1 MSKITVNSNKASRS
15 VKVESPAVLDAET
28 LDALVAIMGE
38 DKVLKSAQSQLL
50 ISFRGMVRGKLEAGN
65 IEEGE
70 FTYSDEDIMNED
82 YTDWIPEGR
91 VVKSPEDKLKSVLD
105 GMDLEDALR
114 IIEEQRNKG

>member
-1 MSKITVNSNKASRS
+1 MSKITVNSNKASRTI
-15 VKVESPAVLDAET
+15 KVESPAVLDAET

-38 DKVLKSAQSQLL
+38 DKVLKAAQSQLL
-50 ISFRGMVRGKLEAGN
+50 ISFRGMVRGKLESGN

-70 FTYSDEDIMNED
+70 YTYSDEDIMNED
-82 YTDWIPEGR
+82 YTDWVPEGR
-91 VVKSPEDKLKSVLD
+91 VVKSPEDKLKSILD